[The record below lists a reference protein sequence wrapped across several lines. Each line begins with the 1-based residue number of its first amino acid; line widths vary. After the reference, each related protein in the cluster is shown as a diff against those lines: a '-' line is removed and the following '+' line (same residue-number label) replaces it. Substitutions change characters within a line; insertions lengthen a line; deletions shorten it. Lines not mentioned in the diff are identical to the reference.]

1 MSEFIYDPRPLD
13 PPDYFDREM
22 SNTVTWTV
30 VRYVLGYDKASRK
43 FTRDAFYKH
52 GEDKMS
58 DVLQMIAEIYSGD
71 SPELCEIVIDA
82 TQIIPAPSISIPV
95 HYNIKYS
102 DREGI
107 SWQIKMNDKPW
118 EADTSSDELFG
129 AVEHLMNENE
139 KFAIEFSEIDPTP
152 QYLYDHSGGEIQVS
166 AGEIYAQAVQQKREA
181 RA

>member
-1 MSEFIYDPRPLD
+1 VCSSDL
-13 PPDYFDREM
+13 
-22 SNTVTWTV
+22 
-30 VRYVLGYDKASRK
+30 

-82 TQIIPAPSISIPV
+82 TQIIPASPISIPV
-95 HYNIKYS
+95 HYSIKYS

-107 SWQIKMNDKPW
+107 SWEIKKNNKPW
-118 EADTSSDELFG
+118 EADASSDELFG
-129 AVEHLMNENE
+129 TVEYLMNENE
-139 KFAIEFSEIDPTP
+139 KFTIEFGEIDPTP
-152 QYLYDHSGGEIQVS
+152 QCLYDHSGGEMQVS